1 MKMKA
6 FTELDW
12 DCYAGCEDKNP
23 MIADDVLTIDLDG
36 HGYVGEVIVDGFFV
50 VIHLNLASW
59 IGEDEDKSSIE
70 NHNYLNEEMS
80 AISEHMTKEFAVNMA
95 KSIPDK
101 PTAEWLFLNGFK
113 LS

>member
-1 MKMKA
+1 MLNLTP
-6 FTELDW
+6 FQDIDW

-23 MIADDVLTIDLDG
+23 LIADDVITIDLNG
-36 HGYVGEVIVDGFFV
+36 CGYVGQVIVDGFFV
-50 VIHLNLASW
+50 VIHIDLASYLENDD
-59 IGEDEDKSSIE
+59 ISSIKD
-70 NHNYLNEEMS
+70 HPVLNQEMS
-80 AISEHMTKEFAVNMA
+80 IISEHMTREFAVNMA

>member
-1 MKMKA
+1 MKP
-6 FTELDW
+6 FEQIDW

-23 MIADDVLTIDLDG
+23 LIADDVITIDLDG
-36 HGYVGEVIVDGFFV
+36 HGYVGQVIVDGFFV
-50 VIHLNLASW
+50 VIDLNLASYLDNDD
-59 IGEDEDKSSIE
+59 ITSIKD
-70 NHNYLNEEMS
+70 HNFLSEQMS
-80 AISEHMTKEFAVNMA
+80 AMSEHMTREFAVNMA